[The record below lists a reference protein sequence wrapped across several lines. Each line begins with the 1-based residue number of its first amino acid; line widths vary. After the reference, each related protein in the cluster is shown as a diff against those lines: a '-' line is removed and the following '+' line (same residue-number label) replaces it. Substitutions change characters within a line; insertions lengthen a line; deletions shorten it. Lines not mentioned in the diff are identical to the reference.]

1 MNWSDKANVIA
12 DEIIKKMK
20 KDDVGGY
27 TRDEIIEGLK
37 KAAYQGMQFECDN
50 WLMNKTK

>member
-1 MNWSDKANVIA
+1 MNWSDKAKVIA

-27 TRDEIIEGLK
+27 TRDDVIEGLK
-37 KAAYQGMQFECDN
+37 KASIEGMKFECNN
-50 WLMNKTK
+50 WLNETRT